1 MLPLQN
7 EAIQR
12 GPVTGKGIEMLDLTD
27 SSLLRSQA
35 YIGGQWLDAKS
46 GQTAPVVN
54 PATQAV
60 MGHVPDMGAPDVEH
74 AIVVAHQSL
83 AAWQA
88 LCAKTRAQR
97 LRRWFELMM
106 THQEDLARLMTLEQ
120 GKPLSEARGEVAYGA
135 AFVEWFAEEAKRVN
149 GEIIPAPSADKR
161 LLVIKQPV
169 GVVAAI
175 TPWNF
180 PIAMI
185 TRKAA
190 PALAAG
196 CTVVV
201 KPAEATP
208 LCALAL
214 AELAHR
220 AEIPSGVFNVV
231 TTRRPAEV
239 GQALTDHPLVR
250 KLSFTGSTRVG
261 KMLMAACAGTVKK
274 VSLELGGNAPFIVF
288 DDADL
293 DAAVAGAV
301 LSKFRNA
308 GQTCV
313 CANRFLI
320 QRSVLPAFTSK
331 FLAAVQQ
338 LHVAPGDHPDSQI
351 GPLISTCAFDKVH
364 RLVEDAVA
372 QGAQLL
378 CGGQRHAAGAQF
390 YAPTLLAGVTPSM
403 AVVQEEVFGP
413 VAPIM
418 AFDTEAEA
426 VALANQ
432 TPSGLAAYFYAR
444 DIARVWRVAEQL
456 ACGIVG
462 INEGI
467 ISNEM
472 APFGGI
478 KESGI
483 GREGSSHGMDDYL
496 EMKYLCLGGL

>member
-1 MLPLQN
+1 MLGLQDNPLIKRQAYVN
-7 EAIQR
+7 
-12 GPVTGKGIEMLDLTD
+12 GLWTD
-27 SSLLRSQA
+27 S
-35 YIGGQWLDAKS
+35 LDGSAF
-46 GQTAPVVN
+46 VVRN
-54 PATQAV
+54 PANQQDLAL
-60 MGHVPDMGAPDVEH
+60 VPDMGVTDVSH
-74 AIVVAHQSL
+74 AIS
-83 AAWQA
+83 AAQA
-88 LCAKTRAQR
+88 AFHSWKALPAKVRAQH
-97 LRRWFELMM
+97 LRAWFDLMVA
-106 THQEDLARLMTLEQ
+106 HQEDLATLMTLEQ
-120 GKPLSEARGEVAYGA
+120 GKPLAEARSEVTYGA

-149 GEIIPAPSADKR
+149 GETIPAPTADKR

-180 PIAMI
+180 PVAMI

-190 PALAAG
+190 AALAAG
-196 CTVVV
+196 CTIVV

-220 AEIPSGVFNVV
+220 AGIPPGVFNVI
-231 TTRRPAEV
+231 TTQRPAEV
-239 GQALTDHPLVR
+239 GQAITDDPRVR
-250 KLSFTGSTRVG
+250 KLSFTGSTRIG
-261 KMLMAACAGTVKK
+261 KQLMAACAGTVKK

-288 DDADL
+288 EDADL
-293 DAAVAGAV
+293 DAAVAGAIQ
-301 LSKFRNA
+301 SKFRNA

-313 CANRFLI
+313 CTNRFLV

-331 FLAAVQQ
+331 FLAAVQG
-338 LHVAPGDHPDSQI
+338 LHVAPGDQAGSQI
-351 GPLISTCAFDKVH
+351 GPLISTCAIDKVD
-364 RLVEDAVA
+364 RLVQDAIA

-378 CGGQRHAAGAQF
+378 CGGHRHSAGAQF
-390 YAPTLLAGVTPSM
+390 YAPTVLTDVTPSM
-403 AVVQEEVFGP
+403 AVAREEIFGP

-426 VALANQ
+426 VDLANQ
-432 TPSGLAAYFYAR
+432 TSSGLAAYFYAR
-444 DIARVWRVAEQL
+444 DIGRVWRMAEQL

-472 APFGGI
+472 APFGGV

-483 GREGSSHGMDDYL
+483 GREGSHHGIDEYL
-496 EMKYLCLGGL
+496 EMKYLCMGGL